1 MKRYASKV
9 ILILN
14 ETLLSFELS
23 VIVKKRSSGSK
34 RRHRHT
40 GNNSEREKVSTGCL
54 QTAEY
59 AEMQGW
65 RH

>member
-1 MKRYASKV
+1 MPLKV

-14 ETLLSFELS
+14 ETRLSFELS
-23 VIVKKRSSGSK
+23 VIVKKRSSRSK

-40 GNNSEREKVSTGCL
+40 RNNSERKKVSTGCL